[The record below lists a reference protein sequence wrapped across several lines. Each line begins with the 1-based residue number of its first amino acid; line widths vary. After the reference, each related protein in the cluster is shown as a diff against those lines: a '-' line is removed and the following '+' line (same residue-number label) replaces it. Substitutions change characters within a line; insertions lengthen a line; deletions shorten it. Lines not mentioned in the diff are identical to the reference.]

1 MRRRDKADGKAIKA
15 QRRKTMSTNGT
26 ATRKFARMVNVVCE
40 KWRNSDTDR
49 ASPKLAAAGCLF
61 PLSAY
66 PRTVGIVK

>member
-40 KWRNSDTDR
+40 KWRNTDTDR
-49 ASPKLAAAGCLF
+49 ASPKLAAAGCVF
-61 PLSAY
+61 SFGAFS
-66 PRTVGIVK
+66 RMVGIVK

>member
-40 KWRNSDTDR
+40 KWRNTDTDR
-49 ASPKLAAAGCLF
+49 PPTQAGGSRLPVLFKCISPYGWH
-61 PLSAY
+61 S
-66 PRTVGIVK
+66 